1 MPRGRPHKCPY
12 CGSTKTISKGVRRNR
27 TADARIRQCKTC
39 KRRWSKRVTG
49 QPQPAVADNPQPRA
63 PAARVPEAPQA
74 TAAPGPR
81 QAAAR
86 NLTREGAG
94 LLGQGAVAAAIDTLE
109 QSLTLDARNGE
120 TYYYLAEA
128 WHRRGNRSRAVQFHR
143 LARTYLS
150 GRAGWQAKLD
160 RQAGGLGL

>member
-1 MPRGRPHKCPY
+1 MIL
-12 CGSTKTISKGVRRNR
+12 STPSRLKVCLLGMLLLAGGCAKQIIPVNYPPQSPP
-27 TADARIRQCKTC
+27 
-39 KRRWSKRVTG
+39 SPE
-49 QPQPAVADNPQPRA
+49 PQPAVADTPQPRA
-63 PAARVPEAPQA
+63 PAARVPDAPQA